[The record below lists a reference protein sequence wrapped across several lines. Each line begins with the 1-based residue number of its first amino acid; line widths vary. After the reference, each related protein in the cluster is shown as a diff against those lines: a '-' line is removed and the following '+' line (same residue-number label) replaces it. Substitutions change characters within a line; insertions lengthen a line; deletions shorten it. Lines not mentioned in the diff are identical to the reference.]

1 MRLNQTNTLP
11 IYNYLCN
18 FAQKYA
24 YSKIEMKSFKNI
36 ELSLLQKSLNGELEI
51 ESQSLAKEI
60 KSPIAI
66 EEGKI
71 NNGIPII
78 SLTAL

>member
-24 YSKIEMKSFKNI
+24 YSKIEMKVI
-36 ELSLLQKSLNGELEI
+36 RTVAELKQQVG
-51 ESQSLAKEI
+51 AKRDAGCSI
-60 KSPIAI
+60 GLVPTMGALHA
-66 EEGKI
+66 GH
-71 NNGIPII
+71 I
-78 SLTAL
+78 SLIGRDQTMI